1 MAENLKYKINGY
13 GNEIIFKKDD
23 QTFTDIAVNGLGI
36 TINGNNNKVT
46 IELPANFINTA
57 IVIDGDNNKF
67 SLKTTKHRTIRYTT
81 FGLEGGSEMTVGSGL
96 SVYRDVHI
104 VAKNGKNISI
114 GDECMFAREIMIR
127 NNDGHVILD
136 KTTGEVLNPPEDIVI
151 GDNVWVG
158 ARVMILKGTVVPNG
172 SVVGAMAMV
181 NKKFEEEN
189 ILIAGVPAKKVR
201 SNIEW
206 RREDFAKYMKNN
218 PSSF

>member
-13 GNEIIFKKDD
+13 RNEIIFTKDN

-67 SLKTTKHRTIRYTT
+67 SLKTTKHRTIRHTT

>member
-1 MAENLKYKINGY
+1 
-13 GNEIIFKKDD
+13 
-23 QTFTDIAVNGLGI
+23 
-36 TINGNNNKVT
+36 
-46 IELPANFINTA
+46 
-57 IVIDGDNNKF
+57 
-67 SLKTTKHRTIRYTT
+67 
-81 FGLEGGSEMTVGSGL
+81 
-96 SVYRDVHI
+96 
-104 VAKNGKNISI
+104 
-114 GDECMFAREIMIR
+114 MIR

-158 ARVMILKGTVVPNG
+158 ARVMILKGAVVPNG

-206 RREDFAKYMKNN
+206 RREDFAKYMRNN